1 MKTGLV
7 LEGGGMRGAYTCG
20 VLDAFLDHDIEV
32 DGLIGVSA
40 GICHGCGKD
49 DRKGRCRK

>member
-20 VLDAFLDHDIEV
+20 VLDAFLDHDILSFERR
-32 DGLIGVSA
+32 I
-40 GICHGCGKD
+40 
-49 DRKGRCRK
+49 